1 MNVIEVDTKRT
12 KTVVNEA
19 LANHGTDV
27 DELIPVLLEIN
38 EKLGYLS
45 TYTIAELSTL
55 MKLPLSRIYSV
66 ASFYKLLSIEPRG
79 KHVIRF
85 CESAPCHVM
94 GGNKV
99 LETLKEKL
107 QINAGE
113 TTKDG
118 LWTLVLTSCLGTCG
132 VGPVMIIDDQ
142 IFGNVTKSS
151 LTDVLAQIE
160 RGER

>member
-151 LTDVLAQIE
+151 LTDILAQIE